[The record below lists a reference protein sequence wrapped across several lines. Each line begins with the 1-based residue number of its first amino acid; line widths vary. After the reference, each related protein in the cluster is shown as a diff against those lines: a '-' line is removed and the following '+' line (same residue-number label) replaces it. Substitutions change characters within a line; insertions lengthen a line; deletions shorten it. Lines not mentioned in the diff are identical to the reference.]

1 MKSQDGFRL
10 NCIFVLS
17 PLIPIYSIPLVQLL
31 RLSVSVVAIM
41 TSNIQSDANHN
52 SINNSI
58 PTQQSGSSTKKTNSK
73 PKQQKPIGS
82 WFLKKLGRKPSNDSQ
97 SNGQLIDHT
106 FNGNANGHPTS
117 TLTTPSQSATPSTST
132 STSPAATAAPPLQ
145 TKSSWR
151 KSSKSSKKNPTSSSI
166 LNPSSS
172 NGNPTSTPT
181 SATRVGLGGNASSSA
196 SAKGGVDSSNAILPS
211 STIPVVPGLDSLSE
225 PSKSHG
231 LADTLTIGNKERR
244 ESSNL
249 ANDGSS
255 SPPPQLAGLPSHEPL
270 GMGLMNSGS
279 NRNSVQVH
287 DGLPVGKHPSLRLGT
302 GGAETSLS
310 TTTTSDNQKGDGK
323 ELVLDSNG
331 HSRGSSSLP
340 VSSIPAAAAEETA
353 PPLDLQNG
361 NDHPSTTIL
370 NDQEVST
377 NTSALESSAN
387 DTAAVIGGA
396 TAAAASSQE
405 NSVPGHHHQRAS
417 SSNDSGSG
425 DEGDESNSRASTKP
439 TTLMSLDTNPG
450 GNAGVAGESQNRI
463 TCFCEE
469 EVVVHFRCG

>member
-10 NCIFVLS
+10 NCILVLS

-41 TSNIQSDANHN
+41 TSNIQSDANPN

-302 GGAETSLS
+302 GGAETSFS
-310 TTTTSDNQKGDGK
+310 TTTSDNQKGDGK

-469 EVVVHFRCG
+469 EVVVHFRYG